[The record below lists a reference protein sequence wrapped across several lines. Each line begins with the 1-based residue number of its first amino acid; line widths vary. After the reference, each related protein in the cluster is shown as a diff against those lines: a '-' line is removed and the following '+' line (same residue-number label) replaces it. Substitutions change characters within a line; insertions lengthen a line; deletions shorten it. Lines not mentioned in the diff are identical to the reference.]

1 MRHDEL
7 LTSLK
12 NPKVK
17 YAASLRERRERDAQ
31 GVTLLEGYREL
42 FRADAI
48 GLKFHEVFYCPELFL
63 GENEDALLDSLA
75 SHGASLYRC
84 TEDILRKLAYRDR
97 PEGLIAVI
105 EVKRKTLADIP

>member
-17 YAASLRERRERDAQ
+17 YAASLRERRERDAR
-31 GVTLLEGYREL
+31 GVTVLEGYREL

-63 GENEDALLDSLA
+63 GENEEALLDSLA

-97 PEGLIAVI
+97 P
-105 EVKRKTLADIP
+105 

>member
-17 YAASLRERRERDAQ
+17 YAASLRERKERDAQ

-75 SHGASLYRC
+75 SHGPLPEER
-84 TEDILRKLAYRDR
+84 RGR
-97 PEGLIAVI
+97 PRAHARPGARAPSEIRPRA
-105 EVKRKTLADIP
+105 

>member
-17 YAASLRERRERDAQ
+17 YAASLRERKERDAR

-42 FRADAI
+42 FR
-48 GLKFHEVFYCPELFL
+48 VF
-63 GENEDALLDSLA
+63 
-75 SHGASLYRC
+75 R
-84 TEDILRKLAYRDR
+84 
-97 PEGLIAVI
+97 
-105 EVKRKTLADIP
+105 